1 MAGFFLECEMG
12 DQIVWFIVGSMALI
26 ALAVIISN
34 VLHRRAEQRAKK
46 KAHDEYVR
54 VVTEIEDRVRIAKI
68 RPAPA
73 SAQASIHSRIYPS
86 TTWEDGFGG
95 VPSHPSS
102 SPSSGSD

>member
-1 MAGFFLECEMG
+1 MAGFFLGCEMG

-34 VLHRRAEQRAKK
+34 VLHRRAGQRAKK

-73 SAQASIHSRIYPS
+73 S
-86 TTWEDGFGG
+86 D
-95 VPSHPSS
+95 PSS
-102 SPSSGSD
+102 E

>member
-1 MAGFFLECEMG
+1 MAGFFLGCEMG

-46 KAHDEYVR
+46 KAHERHMEVIAK
-54 VVTEIEDRVRIAKI
+54 IEDRVRIAKI

-73 SAQASIHSRIYPS
+73 SDPS
-86 TTWEDGFGG
+86 GG
-95 VPSHPSS
+95 
-102 SPSSGSD
+102 D

>member
-34 VLHRRAEQRAKK
+34 VLYRRAEQRAKK
-46 KAHDEYVR
+46 KAHEEYIR
-54 VVTEIEDRVRIAKI
+54 VVTEMEDRVRIAKI

-73 SAQASIHSRIYPS
+73 S
-86 TTWEDGFGG
+86 D
-95 VPSHPSS
+95 PSS
-102 SPSSGSD
+102 SD

>member
-46 KAHDEYVR
+46 KAHDEYVK

-73 SAQASIHSRIYPS
+73 SAPASIHSRIYPS

>member
-1 MAGFFLECEMG
+1 MAGFFLGCEMG
-12 DQIVWFIVGSMALI
+12 DQIVWFIVGSIALI

-73 SAQASIHSRIYPS
+73 S
-86 TTWEDGFGG
+86 D
-95 VPSHPSS
+95 
-102 SPSSGSD
+102 PSSGE